1 VGSNLDFVQAYLD
14 KAWANPPAS
23 VAETSMKFLADDF
36 KSLDIDGSVLMDK
49 QMYIGMGQ
57 MLFASF
63 TGFRW
68 VLKGLREED
77 GIVYMTGHFEGTH
90 TSDLDMSAMGAGV
103 IPASGKK
110 VTWPDTTVKV
120 TVKDNKL
127 TSEQTT
133 DPGGMAAF
141 LEPLGVKMPS
151 S

>member
-1 VGSNLDFVQAYLD
+1 MGNNLDFVKAYLD

-23 VAETSMKFLADDF
+23 VAETSMEYLADDF
-36 KSLDIDGSVLMDK
+36 KSLDRDGTVLMDK

-57 MLFASF
+57 MLLASF
-63 TGFRW
+63 SGFRW

-90 TSDLDMSAMGAGV
+90 TGDLDMSAMGAGV
-103 IPASGKK
+103 IPASGKQ

-133 DPGGMAAF
+133 AAGGMAEF
-141 LEPLGVKMPS
+141 LEPLGVKLPTS
-151 S
+151 